1 MNNERELNIDS
12 LSSVSGGVTD
22 GFVNVKPLT
31 PDQAKDYQDHGS
43 TVVYIQNPGMY
54 QLNNGQPLSFNKGG
68 FYLLYH

>member
-1 MNNERELNIDS
+1 MDNKNELDINT

-31 PDQAKDYQDHGS
+31 QGQAKDYQDHGS
-43 TVVYIQNPGMY
+43 TVVYIEKPGEY
-54 QLNNGQPLSFNKGG
+54 KLNNGQRLDLDKEG